1 MRSKKPGSHA
11 PGPSRYVYPGQVN
24 SVALNSRAKITQAMD
39 ETRQKSREAKTDEE
53 EHDVALTLEALRDE
67 RRRHE
72 QIIQKDKKTRL
83 ENKRAARFMRM
94 GGQTPPPP
102 LGELG
107 SLFDSDVTEADEG
120 VIVVKSAADCDVAGK
135 PRKKKLLLR
144 KPGFRLDSRD
154 KRTASEFD

>member
-1 MRSKKPGSHA
+1 
-11 PGPSRYVYPGQVN
+11 
-24 SVALNSRAKITQAMD
+24 MD

-72 QIIQKDKKTRL
+72 QKTRL

-154 KRTASEFD
+154 KRTASESD

>member
-1 MRSKKPGSHA
+1 
-11 PGPSRYVYPGQVN
+11 
-24 SVALNSRAKITQAMD
+24 MD

-135 PRKKKLLLR
+135 PRKKKLR
-144 KPGFRLDSRD
+144 CR
-154 KRTASEFD
+154 